1 MFAGCIQAA
10 LEKAQYKL
18 IDNGDEPY
26 FVDVPELDGVS
37 ATGRI
42 IEDARRNFIEA
53 LEDWIAALCCG
64 FLPSLRLESNY
75 KRLKGADICCLSSL
89 QYRGSELIRRLLPLS
104 PRGWPLSRR
113 SLCLALRTSQIGF
126 QRCLF

>member
-26 FVDVPELDGVS
+26 FADVPELDGVW
-37 ATGRI
+37 ATGHT

-53 LEDWIAALCCG
+53 LEDWIAAH
-64 FLPSLRLESNY
+64 
-75 KRLKGADICCLSSL
+75 
-89 QYRGSELIRRLLPLS
+89 LL
-104 PRGWPLSRR
+104 WN
-113 SLCLALRTSQIGF
+113 LALHPIAGQTINVSKEPISAV
-126 QRCLF
+126 